1 MSETVR
7 LSTSEGVATVT
18 LDRPERLNAI
28 TEQLLEE
35 LLATLEAVAGDE
47 STRVV
52 VLTGSGRA
60 FCVGGDLREGVGAG
74 VGGDG
79 PLYTAVG
86 NLRRYMRTAEL
97 LHEMPKPT
105 MAAING
111 ACAGA
116 GLSLACACDLRY
128 ASDSAIFTTAFLNV
142 GLSGDFGG
150 TWSLTRIVGTARARA
165 AYMLAERFDADE
177 AQRIGLVSDVLGD
190 DELGDH
196 VRGVAERLATQPQ
209 QALRSMK
216 ANLNDALE
224 LSFGEALDHEAIR
237 HIGSG
242 RTDDARE
249 ATAAFLEKR
258 APVFRGS

>member
-1 MSETVR
+1 
-7 LSTSEGVATVT
+7 
-18 LDRPERLNAI
+18 
-28 TEQLLEE
+28 
-35 LLATLEAVAGDE
+35 
-47 STRVV
+47 
-52 VLTGSGRA
+52 
-60 FCVGGDLREGVGAG
+60 
-74 VGGDG
+74 
-79 PLYTAVG
+79 
-86 NLRRYMRTAEL
+86 MRTAEL

-105 MAAING
+105 IAAING

-128 ASDSAIFTTAFLNV
+128 ASASAVFNTAFLNV

-150 TWSLTRIVGTARARA
+150 TWTLTRIVGTARARA
-165 AYMLAERFDADE
+165 AYLLAERFDADE
-177 AQRIGLVSDVLGD
+177 AHRIGLVSEVLGD
-190 DELGDH
+190 EELGDH

-224 LSFGEALDHEAIR
+224 LSFGEALDPEAIR